1 MFNKLRKITAA
12 SIILANLIF
21 AISVSAQKSN
31 GSGGG
36 SSAGKFGNVEAVSA
50 KQMRE
55 WLTYIA
61 SDELE
66 GRDTPSKGLDLAAKY
81 IAEHLNK
88 LGIRPAG
95 DEGTYLQ
102 KFPLRV
108 TKVVP
113 KAAKLSFNGQQFEYG
128 TDFLTTLTPAEFA
141 GSGVVFA
148 GNGWVIKSKNINAYQ
163 GIDVKGK
170 VVVVIGNN
178 LPKGVTY
185 GDLKGPAGGEWMS
198 PSFYAQA
205 NGAKAVITLPS
216 FGSLANW
223 DAMKWTQTEKGIADF
238 GDNKPT
244 PLVPIIFA
252 SPKMIAALFQGE
264 RFTGSNIFAKAV
276 SGEPL
281 ESFALKSEK
290 QITASIAV
298 KTENVS
304 TQNVVGILEG
314 SDPVLK
320 NEYVAVG
327 AHYDHV
333 GMNPYAIGPDKIY
346 NGADDDGSGTVAL
359 MAIAEALAKGQRPKR
374 SMLFIWHAGEEKGL
388 WGSEYYV
395 THPTVPIGS
404 IVTGLN
410 IDMIG
415 RAQSAA
421 DIANGKN
428 KNLPKN
434 NEVFLIGSKMMSTEL
449 GEVSESVNKTFL
461 NMSFNYKYDDPN
473 DPEQY
478 FYRSDHFNYA
488 KKGIPIIF
496 YMDGNHDDYHQLSD
510 SVEKIDFENM
520 EKIARTIM
528 ATGWELANR
537 PTRVKVDKP
546 LPASVTQN

>member
-1 MFNKLRKITAA
+1 MFNKFRKLAAA
-12 SIILANLIF
+12 SLILANLLF
-21 AISVSAQKSN
+21 VVSVSAQKSN
-31 GSGGG
+31 GGGAA
-36 SSAGKFGNVEAVSA
+36 STGKHGNVEGITA

-88 LGIRPAG
+88 LGIKPAG
-95 DEGTYLQ
+95 DEGTYFQ
-102 KFPLRV
+102 RFPLRQS
-108 TKVVP
+108 KVVA
-113 KAAKLSFNGQQFEYG
+113 KGTKLSFNGQQFGYG
-128 TDFLTTLTPAEFA
+128 TDFLTSLVPAEIA

-148 GNGWVIKSKNINAYQ
+148 GNGWVIKSKNINPYE
-163 GIDVKGK
+163 GIDVKNK
-170 VVVVIGNN
+170 VVVVVNS
-178 LPKGVTY
+178 LPKGITF
-185 GDLKGPAGGEWMS
+185 GDLKGPAGGDWMS
-198 PSFYAQA
+198 PPYYAQM
-205 NGAKAVITLPS
+205 NGAKAVITFAGFS
-216 FGSLANW
+216 NLANW
-223 DAMKWTQTEKGIADF
+223 EGTKWTQSEKGVVEF
-238 GDNKPT
+238 GEQKSLIKIPS
-244 PLVPIIFA
+244 ISA
-252 SPKMIAALFQGE
+252 SPRLITALFQGE
-264 RFTGSNIFAKAV
+264 KFSGSSLFAKTV

-281 ESFALKSEK
+281 ESFSLKPEK
-290 QITASIAV
+290 SITASVAV
-298 KTENVS
+298 KTESVS
-304 TQNVVGILEG
+304 TQNVVGVLEG

-320 NEYVAVG
+320 REYVAIG

-346 NGADDDGSGTVAL
+346 NGADDDGSGTVAV
-359 MAIAEALAKGQRPKR
+359 MAIAEAFAKGVPPKR

-388 WGSEYYV
+388 WGSEYFV
-395 THPTVPIGS
+395 NNPTVPISS

-415 RAQSAA
+415 RAQNSN

-428 KNLPKN
+428 KLLPKS

-449 GEVSESVNKTFL
+449 GEVSESVNKSFQ

-496 YMDGNHDDYHQLSD
+496 YMDGDHDDYHQLSD
-510 SVEKIDFENM
+510 SIEKIDFENM
-520 EKIARTIM
+520 EKIARTVM